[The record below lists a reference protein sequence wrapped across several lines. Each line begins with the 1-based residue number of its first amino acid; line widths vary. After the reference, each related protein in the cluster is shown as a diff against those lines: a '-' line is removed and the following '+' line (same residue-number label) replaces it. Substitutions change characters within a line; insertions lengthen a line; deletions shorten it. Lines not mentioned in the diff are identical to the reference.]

1 MPTITSPS
9 SSSPR
14 THLVD
19 VDDAVRYSIEVAKAF
34 TQNECSFYDKKEF
47 ELITKLYG
55 SMTHFQGSGQH

>member
-1 MPTITSPS
+1 MLFRS
-9 SSSPR
+9 
-14 THLVD
+14 